1 MTTTDRP
8 FPPAGPGA
16 GERYA
21 TPQQVSQYRLGDTT
35 LVGGEG
41 IRAWDSEGREYL
53 DCVSGTFNLLLGHQ
67 HPEVMAAVREQ
78 TERLVFASS
87 SFRTEPTD
95 RLMQELAAISPPNLT
110 RVNLRSSSGSTANEG
125 AIKMAQL
132 HTGRRDVIVP
142 FRAHLGQ
149 SIATAGLNG
158 TAKLRAPFPYRYP
171 GGLHVPG
178 PYCFRCF
185 YRQTPDTCGM
195 LCVERIEDFITYASS
210 GSVACVVIE
219 PISGA
224 GGNIV
229 PPDGYLQELR
239 RFCDEHEIVLV
250 FDEIQTGLG
259 RTGSMFAAD
268 HFGVQPH
275 MMTLAKGLTGSGL
288 PMAAIL
294 TEERMAD
301 WDRGLHGFTYGS
313 HTLSAAAALATLEVV
328 RRPGFLENVRASG
341 EVLLTRLRDLQRD
354 LPVLGDV
361 RGIGLMLGVELV
373 EPDGS
378 PAVARARAYQR
389 ALQDHGVLVRVSEH
403 GEGSTIE
410 LRPPLILTPDEAHLV
425 ADRFAEALEEIT

>member
-1 MTTTDRP
+1 MTTERAMTTTKRLP
-8 FPPAGPGA
+8 
-16 GERYA
+16 
-21 TPQQVSQYRLGDTT
+21 TPQEAAQYQLGDIT

-41 IRAWDSEGREYL
+41 IRAWDAEGRAFL
-53 DCVSGTFNLLLGHQ
+53 DCVSGTFNLLLGHN

-87 SFRTEPTD
+87 SFQTEPTN
-95 RLMQELAAISPPNLT
+95 RVIQELAAISPPNLT

-149 SIATAGLNG
+149 SLATASLNG
-158 TAKLRAPFPYRYP
+158 TTKMRAPFPYRYP

-185 YRQTPDTCGM
+185 YRQTPESCGM
-195 LCVERIEDFITYASS
+195 LCVDRIEDFITYASS

-239 RFCDEHEIVLV
+239 QFCDEREIVLI

-259 RTGSMFAAD
+259 RTGQMFAAD

-301 WDRGLHGFTYGS
+301 WDRSLHSFTYGS
-313 HTLSAAAALATLEVV
+313 HTLSAAAALATLEIIQ
-328 RRPGFLENVRASG
+328 RPGFLENVRASG
-341 EVLLTRLRDLQRD
+341 DVLLGRLRDLQKD
-354 LPVLGDV
+354 HPVIGDV
-361 RGIGLMLGVELV
+361 RGVGLMIGVELV
-373 EPDGS
+373 EPDGTQ
-378 PAVARARAYQR
+378 ATARANAYQR
-389 ALQDHGVLVRVSEH
+389 SLQSHGILTRVSEH
-403 GEGSTIE
+403 GNGSTIE
-410 LRPPLILTPDEAHLV
+410 LRPPLILTPAEAHTI
-425 ADRFAEALEEIT
+425 ADRFGEALEAIA

>member
-1 MTTTDRP
+1 MATTERL
-8 FPPAGPGA
+8 PA
-16 GERYA
+16 
-21 TPQQVSQYRLGDTT
+21 PQEAAQYQLGDIM
-35 LVGGEG
+35 LVRGEG
-41 IRAWDSEGREYL
+41 IRAWDAEGREFL
-53 DCVSGTFNLLLGHQ
+53 DCVSGTFNLLLGHN

-78 TERLVFASS
+78 SERLVFASS
-87 SFRTEPTD
+87 SFQTEPTN
-95 RLMQELAAISPPNLT
+95 RVIQELAAISPPNLT

-149 SIATAGLNG
+149 SLATASLNG
-158 TAKLRAPFPYRYP
+158 TTKMRAPFPHRYP

-185 YRQTPDTCGM
+185 YRQTPESCAM
-195 LCVERIEDFITYASS
+195 LCVDRIEDFITYASS

-239 RFCDEHEIVLV
+239 RFCDEREIVLI

-259 RTGSMFAAD
+259 RTGRMFAAD

-301 WDRGLHGFTYGS
+301 WDRSLHSFTYGS
-313 HTLSAAAALATLEVV
+313 HTLSAAAALATLEIVQ
-328 RRPGFLENVRASG
+328 RPGFLENVRASG
-341 EVLLTRLRDLQRD
+341 DVLLGRLRDLQKD
-354 LPVLGDV
+354 NPVIGDV
-361 RGIGLMLGVELV
+361 RGVGLMIGVELV
-373 EPDGS
+373 EPDGTK
-378 PAVARARAYQR
+378 AVARAHAYQR
-389 ALQDHGVLVRVSEH
+389 SLHNHGILTRVSEH
-403 GEGSTIE
+403 GQGSTIE
-410 LRPPLILTPDEAHLV
+410 LRPPLILTPAEAHTI
-425 ADRFAEALEEIT
+425 ADRFGEALEAVA

>member
-1 MTTTDRP
+1 MAMTESL
-8 FPPAGPGA
+8 PA
-16 GERYA
+16 
-21 TPQQVSQYRLGDTT
+21 PQEAAQYQLGDIM
-35 LVGGEG
+35 LVRGEG
-41 IRAWDSEGREYL
+41 IRAWDAEGREFL
-53 DCVSGTFNLLLGHQ
+53 DCVSGTFNLLLGHN

-87 SFRTEPTD
+87 SFQTEPTN
-95 RLMQELAAISPPNLT
+95 RVIQELAAISPSNLT

-149 SIATAGLNG
+149 SLATAGLNG
-158 TAKLRAPFPYRYP
+158 TTKMRAPFPHRYP

-185 YRQTPDTCGM
+185 YRQTPESCGM
-195 LCVERIEDFITYASS
+195 LCVDRIEDFIAYASS

-239 RFCDEHEIVLV
+239 RFCDEHGIVLV

-259 RTGSMFAAD
+259 RTGQMFAAD

-301 WDRGLHGFTYGS
+301 WDRSLHSFTYGS
-313 HTLSAAAALATLEVV
+313 HTLSAAAALATLEIVQ
-328 RRPGFLENVRASG
+328 RPGFLENVRASG
-341 EVLLTRLRDLQRD
+341 DVLLSRLRDLQKD
-354 LPVLGDV
+354 NPVIGDV
-361 RGIGLMLGVELV
+361 RGVGLMIGVELV
-373 EPDGS
+373 EPDGTK
-378 PAVARARAYQR
+378 AVARAHAYQR
-389 ALQDHGVLVRVSEH
+389 SLQRHGVLTRVSEH
-403 GEGSTIE
+403 GDGSTIE
-410 LRPPLILTPDEAHLV
+410 LRPPLILTPADAHTV
-425 ADRFAEALEEIT
+425 ADRFGEALEVIA

>member
-1 MTTTDRP
+1 MTTTDLSGTVSAAASRRL
-8 FPPAGPGA
+8 PAPQEA
-16 GERYA
+16 AQFQLGE
-21 TPQQVSQYRLGDTT
+21 VT
-35 LVGGEG
+35 LVAGEG

-53 DCVSGTFNLLLGHQ
+53 DCVSGTFNLLLGHN

-87 SFRTEPTD
+87 SFQTEPTN
-95 RLMQELAAISPPNLT
+95 RVMQELAAISPPNLT

-149 SIATAGLNG
+149 SIATASLNG
-158 TAKLRAPFPYRYP
+158 TTKMRAPFPYRYP

-195 LCVERIEDFITYASS
+195 LCVERIEDFIRYASS

-229 PPDGYLQELR
+229 PPAGYLPELR

-259 RTGSMFAAD
+259 RTGRMFAAD

-313 HTLSAAAALATLEVV
+313 HTLAAAAALATLEIVQ
-328 RRPGFLENVRASG
+328 RPGFLENVRASG
-341 EVLLTRLRDLQRD
+341 DTLLGRLRDLQTD
-354 LPVLGDV
+354 HPVIGDV
-361 RGIGLMLGVELV
+361 RGVGLMLGVELV
-373 EPDGS
+373 EPDGGA
-378 PAVARARAYQR
+378 AVGRAGAYQR
-389 ALQDHGVLVRVSEH
+389 ALQDRGVLTRVSEH
-403 GEGSTIE
+403 GAGSTIE
-410 LRPPLILTPDEAHLV
+410 LRPPLVLTPAEAHLI
-425 ADRFAEALEEIT
+425 ADRFAEALDAVE

>member
-1 MTTTDRP
+1 MTTTKRL
-8 FPPAGPGA
+8 PA
-16 GERYA
+16 
-21 TPQQVSQYRLGDTT
+21 PQEAAQYQLGDIM

-41 IRAWDSEGREYL
+41 IRAWDAEGREFL
-53 DCVSGTFNLLLGHQ
+53 DCVSGTFNLLLGHN

-87 SFRTEPTD
+87 SFQTEPTN
-95 RLMQELAAISPPNLT
+95 RVIQELAAISPPNLT

-149 SIATAGLNG
+149 SLATASLNG
-158 TAKLRAPFPYRYP
+158 TTKMRAPFPYRYP

-185 YRQTPDTCGM
+185 YRQTPETCGM
-195 LCVERIEDFITYASS
+195 LCVDRIEDFITYASS

-239 RFCDEHEIVLV
+239 RFCDEREIVLV

-259 RTGSMFAAD
+259 RTGRMFAAD

-301 WDRGLHGFTYGS
+301 WDRSLHSFTYGS
-313 HTLSAAAALATLEVV
+313 HTLSAAAALATLEIVQ
-328 RRPGFLENVRASG
+328 RPGFLENVRASG
-341 EVLLTRLRDLQRD
+341 DVLLGRLRDLQKD
-354 LPVLGDV
+354 NPVIGDV
-361 RGIGLMLGVELV
+361 RGVGLMIGVELV

-378 PAVARARAYQR
+378 QATARANAYQR
-389 ALQDHGVLVRVSEH
+389 SLQNHGILTRVSEH
-403 GEGSTIE
+403 GNGSTIE
-410 LRPPLILTPDEAHLV
+410 LRPPLILTPAEAHTI
-425 ADRFAEALEEIT
+425 ADRFGEALEAIA

>member
-1 MTTTDRP
+1 MTKERSMATTKRL
-8 FPPAGPGA
+8 PA
-16 GERYA
+16 
-21 TPQQVSQYRLGDTT
+21 PQDAAQYQLGDIT
-35 LVGGEG
+35 LVRGEG
-41 IRAWDSEGREYL
+41 IRAWDAEGREFL
-53 DCVSGTFNLLLGHQ
+53 DCVSGTFNLLLGHN

-87 SFRTEPTD
+87 SFQTEPTN
-95 RLMQELAAISPPNLT
+95 RVIQELAAISPPNLT
-110 RVNLRSSSGSTANEG
+110 RVNLRSSGGSTANEG

-149 SIATAGLNG
+149 SLATASLNG
-158 TAKLRAPFPYRYP
+158 TTKMRAPFPHRYP

-185 YRQTPDTCGM
+185 YRQTPETCGM
-195 LCVERIEDFITYASS
+195 LCVDRIEDFITYASS

-239 RFCDEHEIVLV
+239 RFCDEREIVLI

-259 RTGSMFAAD
+259 RTGQMFAAD

-301 WDRGLHGFTYGS
+301 WDRSLHSFTYGS
-313 HTLSAAAALATLEVV
+313 HTLSAAAALATLEIVQ
-328 RRPGFLENVRASG
+328 RPGFLENVRASG
-341 EVLLTRLRDLQRD
+341 DVLLDRLRDLQKD
-354 LPVLGDV
+354 NPVIGDV
-361 RGIGLMLGVELV
+361 RGVGLMLGVELV

-378 PAVARARAYQR
+378 KAVARAHAYQR
-389 ALQDHGVLVRVSEH
+389 SLQDHGILTRVSEH

-410 LRPPLILTPDEAHLV
+410 LRPPLILTPADAHMV
-425 ADRFAEALEEIT
+425 ADRFGEALEGIA

>member
-1 MTTTDRP
+1 MTTTKRL
-8 FPPAGPGA
+8 PA
-16 GERYA
+16 
-21 TPQQVSQYRLGDTT
+21 PQEAAQYQLGDIM

-41 IRAWDSEGREYL
+41 IRAWDAEGREFL
-53 DCVSGTFNLLLGHQ
+53 DCVSGTFNLLLGHN

-87 SFRTEPTD
+87 SFQTEPTN
-95 RLMQELAAISPPNLT
+95 RVIQELAAISPPNLT

-149 SIATAGLNG
+149 SLATASLNG
-158 TAKLRAPFPYRYP
+158 TTKMRAPFPYRYP

-185 YRQTPDTCGM
+185 YRQTPETCGM
-195 LCVERIEDFITYASS
+195 LCVDRIEDFITYASS

-239 RFCDEHEIVLV
+239 RFCDEREIVLV

-259 RTGSMFAAD
+259 RTGRMFAAD

-301 WDRGLHGFTYGS
+301 WDRSLHSFTYGS
-313 HTLSAAAALATLEVV
+313 HTLSAAAALATLEIVQ
-328 RRPGFLENVRASG
+328 RPGFLENVRASG
-341 EVLLTRLRDLQRD
+341 DVLLGRLRDLQKD
-354 LPVLGDV
+354 NPVIGDV
-361 RGIGLMLGVELV
+361 RGVGLMIGVELV

-378 PAVARARAYQR
+378 QATARANAYQR
-389 ALQDHGVLVRVSEH
+389 SLQSHGILTRVSEH
-403 GEGSTIE
+403 GNGSTIE
-410 LRPPLILTPDEAHLV
+410 LRPPLILTPAEAHTI
-425 ADRFAEALEEIT
+425 ADRFGEALEAIA

>member
-1 MTTTDRP
+1 MTTTKRL
-8 FPPAGPGA
+8 PA
-16 GERYA
+16 
-21 TPQQVSQYRLGDTT
+21 PQDAAQYQLGDIM
-35 LVGGEG
+35 LVRGEG
-41 IRAWDSEGREYL
+41 IRAWDAEGREFL
-53 DCVSGTFNLLLGHQ
+53 DCVSGTFNLLLGHN

-87 SFRTEPTD
+87 SFQTEPTN
-95 RLMQELAAISPPNLT
+95 RVVQELAAISPPNLT
-110 RVNLRSSSGSTANEG
+110 RINLRSSSGSTANEG

-149 SIATAGLNG
+149 SLATASLNG
-158 TAKLRAPFPYRYP
+158 TTKMRAPFPHRYP
-171 GGLHVPG
+171 GSLHVPG

-185 YRQTPDTCGM
+185 YRQTPESCGM
-195 LCVERIEDFITYASS
+195 LCVDRIEDFITYASS

-239 RFCDEHEIVLV
+239 RFCDDREIVLI

-259 RTGSMFAAD
+259 RTGQMFAAD

-294 TEERMAD
+294 TEERMAG
-301 WDRGLHGFTYGS
+301 WDRSLHSFTYGS
-313 HTLSAAAALATLEVV
+313 HTLSAAAALATLEIVQ
-328 RRPGFLENVRASG
+328 RPGFLENVRASG
-341 EVLLTRLRDLQRD
+341 DVLLDRLRDLQKD
-354 LPVLGDV
+354 NPVIGDV
-361 RGIGLMLGVELV
+361 RGVGLMIGVELV
-373 EPDGS
+373 EPDGTK
-378 PAVARARAYQR
+378 AVARAHAYQR
-389 ALQDHGVLVRVSEH
+389 SLQDHGILTRVSEH
-403 GEGSTIE
+403 GDGSTIE
-410 LRPPLILTPDEAHLV
+410 LRPPLILTPADAHTV
-425 ADRFAEALEEIT
+425 ADRFGEALEAVA

>member
-1 MTTTDRP
+1 MTTTERL
-8 FPPAGPGA
+8 PA
-16 GERYA
+16 
-21 TPQQVSQYRLGDTT
+21 PQEAAQFQLGDIT
-35 LVGGEG
+35 LVRGEG
-41 IRAWDSEGREYL
+41 IRSWDAEGREFL
-53 DCVSGTFNLLLGHQ
+53 DCVSGTFNLLLGHN

-87 SFRTEPTD
+87 SFQTEPTN
-95 RLMQELAAISPPNLT
+95 RVIQELAAISPPNLT

-149 SIATAGLNG
+149 SLATASLNG
-158 TAKLRAPFPYRYP
+158 TTKMRAPFPYRYP
-171 GGLHVPG
+171 GGLHVPD

-185 YRQTPDTCGM
+185 YRQTPESCGM
-195 LCVERIEDFITYASS
+195 LCVDRIEDFITYASS

-239 RFCDEHEIVLV
+239 RFCDEREIVLI

-259 RTGSMFAAD
+259 RTGRMFAAD

-301 WDRGLHGFTYGS
+301 WDRSLHSFTYGS
-313 HTLSAAAALATLEVV
+313 HTLSAAAALATLEIIQ
-328 RRPGFLENVRASG
+328 RPGFLENVRASG
-341 EVLLTRLRDLQRD
+341 DVLLGRLRDLQKD
-354 LPVLGDV
+354 NPVIGDV
-361 RGIGLMLGVELV
+361 RGVGLMIGVELV
-373 EPDGS
+373 EPDGTK
-378 PAVARARAYQR
+378 AAARANAYQQS
-389 ALQDHGVLVRVSEH
+389 LQNHGVLTRVSEH
-403 GEGSTIE
+403 GSGSTIE
-410 LRPPLILTPDEAHLV
+410 LRPPLILTPAEAHTV
-425 ADRFAEALEEIT
+425 ADRFGEALEAIA

>member
-1 MTTTDRP
+1 MTTTKRL
-8 FPPAGPGA
+8 PA
-16 GERYA
+16 
-21 TPQQVSQYRLGDTT
+21 PQEAAQYQLGDIM

-41 IRAWDSEGREYL
+41 IRAWDAEGREFL
-53 DCVSGTFNLLLGHQ
+53 DCVSGTFNLLLGHN

-87 SFRTEPTD
+87 SFQTEPTN
-95 RLMQELAAISPPNLT
+95 RVIQELAAISPPNLT

-149 SIATAGLNG
+149 SLATASLNG
-158 TAKLRAPFPYRYP
+158 TTKMRAPFPYRYP

-185 YRQTPDTCGM
+185 YRQTPETCGM
-195 LCVERIEDFITYASS
+195 LCVDRIEDFITYASS

-239 RFCDEHEIVLV
+239 RFCDEREIVLV

-259 RTGSMFAAD
+259 RTGRMFAAD

-275 MMTLAKGLTGSGL
+275 VMTLAKGLTGSGL

-301 WDRGLHGFTYGS
+301 WDRSLHSFTYGS
-313 HTLSAAAALATLEVV
+313 HTLSAAAALATLEIVQ
-328 RRPGFLENVRASG
+328 RPGFLENVRASG
-341 EVLLTRLRDLQRD
+341 DVLLGRLRDLQKD
-354 LPVLGDV
+354 NPVIGDV
-361 RGIGLMLGVELV
+361 RGVGLMIGVELV

-378 PAVARARAYQR
+378 QATARANAYQR
-389 ALQDHGVLVRVSEH
+389 SLQSHGILTRVSEH
-403 GEGSTIE
+403 GNGSTIE
-410 LRPPLILTPDEAHLV
+410 LRPPLILTPAEAHTI
-425 ADRFAEALEEIT
+425 ADRFGEALEAIA